1 MEVFEYL
8 WARVLE
14 IPAAF
19 WGVLAG
25 SFFSIYGVSATNKAS
40 AQRLRDQFEHERA
53 VKTIEREMALRK
65 EIFLQAAEAIY
76 AAIQDMYRFGNLQ
89 LGSDEVTKSY
99 MEKSPAIAK
108 VHIVAGT
115 PTLEALMAI
124 SGALNTAFYK
134 LWARR
139 HAVLKVREGVVEID
153 AAINEA
159 RREQDNYLSLMKQFN
174 LNVEVDR
181 RKWEVLDSSFK
192 REMERIE
199 KLRTARA
206 PLAQRFGEEHERLIQ
221 ESSEVATEV
230 AKFISP
236 LIKAIREEL
245 QIPFDFDVYEALQAS
260 SMQNQ
265 RDALA
270 NFLREIR
277 KLNQG

>member
-1 MEVFEYL
+1 MEVLEYL

-89 LGSDEVTKSY
+89 LGSDEVTKGY

-159 RREQDNYLSLMKQFN
+159 RREQDNYLALMKQFN

-245 QIPFDFDVYEALQAS
+245 QIPFNFDVYEALQAS

-270 NFLREIR
+270 NFLREVR